1 MSDSDFEADS
11 VVSEATFEYFLMRCR
26 NVSEVYFKRW
36 GIWSLGEQVAHVHS
50 EVSEVYQAKRHN
62 EGNARI
68 LEEICDSVLS
78 SITMAHVTGFTDSQ
92 VMQAMEETLQK
103 IERRAGLRE
112 P

>member
-1 MSDSDFEADS
+1 MNESDTVVPEIS
-11 VVSEATFEYFLMRCR
+11 VEYWLYRCR
-26 NVSEVYFKRW
+26 KVTEGHIERE
-36 GIWSLGEQVAHVHS
+36 GIWGLNDQIAHSNS